1 MSERRDEFYT
11 ITVAPERTGRVR
23 YYVLTRGHLRLLA
36 LSGGLL
42 LLIGL
47 FAGIQMWRTMD
58 GLSEVK
64 ELRRQEL
71 ALRTQLD
78 GADSRLKDVS
88 ERLESLDQLEK
99 RLRSLAQLSDP
110 ARRIAMGPGQNLSDD
125 DSRLWDPGESPLLA
139 QARTH
144 LFRERLDGLL
154 EEADLQVERL
164 DQLAQHFEAVRHRL
178 AATPAVS
185 PLIGWVTSRFGMR
198 QDPMTG
204 RHQMHKG
211 LDIASAM
218 GTPIVSP
225 SDGVVAKVGEQSG
238 YGLVVLIDHGFG
250 IMSSYSHLLDTPVK
264 AGEPIKRGQQIGRV
278 GMSGR
283 STGPHLHYEIR
294 VDGVAV
300 DPEFFILD

>member
-1 MSERRDEFYT
+1 MRERRDEFYT

-23 YYVLTRGHLRLLA
+23 YYVLTRRHLRLLF

-42 LLIGL
+42 LLIAGVAGL
-47 FAGIQMWRTMD
+47 QMWRSMD
-58 GLSEVK
+58 RAQEVK

-71 ALRTQLD
+71 TLRTQLE
-78 GADSRLKDVS
+78 GADQRLKEIS

-99 RLRSLAQLSDP
+99 RLRGLAQLSDP
-110 ARRIAMGPGQNLSDD
+110 ARRIAMGPGQNPSDEE
-125 DSRLWDPGESPLLA
+125 SRLWDPGESPLLVR
-139 QARTH
+139 ARTQ
-144 LFRERLDGLL
+144 LFSERLNGLL

-225 SDGVVAKVGEQSG
+225 SDGVIAKVGEQSG

-250 IMSSYSHLLDTPVK
+250 IMSSYAHLLDSSVK
-264 AGEPIKRGQQIGRV
+264 AGESVKRGQQIGRV

-283 STGPHLHYEIR
+283 STGPHLHYEVRI
-294 VDGVAV
+294 DGVAV
-300 DPEFFILD
+300 DPEFFILE